1 MYTNVLDNSFSDMIS
16 FAVETTKSWASANNM
31 LLNTDK
37 TVLVNSTL
45 SIENTD
51 TIKKY
56 WPMAPRS
63 CHLIT

>member
-45 SIENTD
+45 SRKHTQIQ
-51 TIKKY
+51 
-56 WPMAPRS
+56 
-63 CHLIT
+63 